1 MAVSVAHVT
10 LDCHDAT
17 VLAAFWSAALD
28 RDVDA
33 GAAPE
38 FASVGLSPPVQQP
51 AWLFVQV
58 PESKTAK
65 NRMHLDFDAADRV
78 AEVTRLEALG
88 ARALGE
94 HQEHGARWTVLA
106 DPEGNEFCVAQAG

>member
-38 FASVGLSPPVQQP
+38 FASIGLSPPVQQP

-88 ARALGE
+88 E
-94 HQEHGARWTVLA
+94 HEEHGARRTVLA